1 MVSYS
6 SNTGY
11 SSGALVGYSNSSS
24 SSSSLYAVKK
34 NPHCCGSFSRGQ
46 RCMGCPGR

>member
-6 SNTGY
+6 SNASY
-11 SSGALVGYSNSSS
+11 LSNNSSS
-24 SSSSLYAVKK
+24 YSSSGPSSSLYAIKK

-46 RCMGCPGR
+46 RCMGCPGL